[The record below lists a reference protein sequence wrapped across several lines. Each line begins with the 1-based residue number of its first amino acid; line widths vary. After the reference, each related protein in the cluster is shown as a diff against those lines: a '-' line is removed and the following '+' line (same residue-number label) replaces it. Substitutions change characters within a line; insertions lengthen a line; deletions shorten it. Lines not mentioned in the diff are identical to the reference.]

1 MMVNWKKI
9 SKAFFALGLLGF
21 LMTVFYALIQMVA
34 MYAPPDMMAQQSAR
48 RGQEFVLLAVS
59 VGILLVAGIV
69 SSFIG
74 SKQEELQLPEK
85 TE

>member
-1 MMVNWKKI
+1 MVSWKNI

-59 VGILLVAGIV
+59 VGILLVAGII

-74 SKQEELQLPEK
+74 SRQVESNPPDQ

>member
-59 VGILLVAGIV
+59 VGILLVAGII

-74 SKQEELQLPEK
+74 SRQVESNPPEE

>member
-1 MMVNWKKI
+1 MVNWKKI

-59 VGILLVAGIV
+59 VGILLVAGII

-74 SKQEELQLPEK
+74 SRQVESNPPEE